1 MRTIALK
8 MFKANIRQYRL
19 FILCNLASVAILY
32 SFIAISVNKSFKN
45 PTIVDSMISSNIYAP
60 TALVVLFSCL
70 FIPYTHS
77 VFMKV
82 RSKEYGI
89 LLTLGMTENEA
100 RVQVLVENLVLCIL
114 FLVCGLG
121 AGTLLLLLFW
131 GFIRYGIGIHGI
143 PITVSLSAYKLTALY
158 AGGIFMLSLAVNL
171 LGMLKSTILEKIKYT
186 DKTESG
192 GRAGGWLCT
201 VGAGLTVASFGI
213 MVFFY
218 HIHSNIWFVSL
229 LVCLLGSL
237 LIFFNGS
244 ALIDYYKRKHPK
256 SYLKQLFLL
265 SDIKY
270 YYRKNRTIFFVTS
283 WIFFAILFFMM
294 FSLVTYPNF
303 THNAVTYH
311 PYHMVYTEI
320 QGSYQPLG
328 DNEVRKIAE
337 AHDNRV
343 VREDKIKFVRNNDY
357 TVFDVADINKLLL
370 KSYRVQKGSVLYVYP
385 YDVNDGYE
393 HVTNRNIADFRTDSS
408 EGARTFS
415 VQDTVTDPLLGQIN
429 SISDQVLLVNSQDYS
444 WIAAHSDSYKIGGF
458 LHAFDFA
465 DWRHSKGVVEDV
477 AKKLNE
483 LNGGDPQDR
492 FYQVSSRIAAYRT
505 AQQSSNFLTFVVLY
519 ACLLLYL
526 SAIAMIHFKLKME
539 SLSDNKQYR
548 SLHRIGLLEEEL
560 KTMIDRKIRV
570 IFGVPFVY
578 AAVLTIAYSYY
589 INSSYGY
596 GLIGLASAAVTVS
609 AFLLLHVAVYR
620 YYSRGS
626 FRQAAAG
633 ISQFKV

>member
-1 MRTIALK
+1 MRTLALK
-8 MFKANIRQYRL
+8 MFKANIQQYRL

-45 PTIVDSMISSNIYAP
+45 PTLVDSMISSNIYAP

-100 RVQVLVENLVLCIL
+100 RVQVLIENLVLCIF

-121 AGTLLLLLFW
+121 AGTLLLLFFW
-131 GFIRYGIGIHGI
+131 RFIRYGIGIYGI
-143 PITVSLSAYKLTALY
+143 PMTVSLTAYKLTALY

-171 LGMLKSTILEKIKYT
+171 LGMLKSSILEKIKYT
-186 DKTESG
+186 DRTENG
-192 GRAGGWLCT
+192 GHARVWLCV
-201 VGAGLTVASFGI
+201 VGAGLTVASFTI
-213 MVFFY
+213 MFFFY
-218 HIHSNIWFVSL
+218 HIQSNIWFVSL
-229 LVCLLGSL
+229 LVCVLGSL

-244 ALIDYYKRKHPK
+244 ALIDYFKRKHPK
-256 SYLKQLFLL
+256 PYLKRLFLL
-265 SDIKY
+265 SDMKY

-283 WIFFAILFFMM
+283 WIFFAILFFIM

-303 THNAVTYH
+303 TRNAVTYH

-320 QGSYQPLG
+320 EGSYRPLG
-328 DNEVRKIAE
+328 DHEVQKIAE

-343 VREDKIKFVRNNDY
+343 VREDSIKFVRNNAY
-357 TVFDVADINKLLL
+357 TVFDVADINKLLA
-370 KSYRVQKGSVLYVYP
+370 KSYKVQKGSVLYVYP

-393 HVTNRNIADFRTDSS
+393 HVTDRNIADFRMDSS
-408 EGARTFS
+408 EGARSFS
-415 VQDTVTDPLLGQIN
+415 VQDTVTDPLFGQVG
-429 SISDQVLLVNSQDYS
+429 SISGRILVVNSQDYS
-444 WIAAHSDSYKIGGF
+444 WIASHSDSYKISGL
-458 LHAFDFA
+458 LHAYHFA

-477 AKKLNE
+477 AKKLHE
-483 LNGGDPQDR
+483 QNGGDPQDR
-492 FYQVSSRIAAYRT
+492 FYQISSRIAAYRT
-505 AQQSSNFLTFVVLY
+505 AQQSSNFLTFAVLY
-519 ACLLLYL
+519 ACLLLYF

-539 SLSDNKQYR
+539 SMSDNKRYQGLY
-548 SLHRIGLLEEEL
+548 RIGLLDGEL
-560 KTMIDRKIRV
+560 RTMIDRKLRV

-609 AFLLLHVAVYR
+609 IFLLLHITVYR
-620 YYSRGS
+620 CYARSS
-626 FRQAAAG
+626 FRQAVAG
-633 ISQFKV
+633 ITGIK

>member
-1 MRTIALK
+1 MRTLALR
-8 MFKANIRQYRL
+8 MFKANIQQYRL

-114 FLVCGLG
+114 FLVYGLG
-121 AGTLLLLLFW
+121 AGTLLLLFFW

-143 PITVSLSAYKLTALY
+143 PMMVSLTAYKLTALY

-192 GRAGGWLCT
+192 GRTGVWLCT

-218 HIHSNIWFVSL
+218 HIQSNIWFVSL
-229 LVCLLGSL
+229 LVCVLGSL

-244 ALIDYYKRKHPK
+244 ALIDYYKRKRPK

-320 QGSYQPLG
+320 KGSYQPLG

-343 VREDKIKFVRNNDY
+343 VREDKIKFVRNNDN

-393 HVTNRNIADFRTDSS
+393 HVTNRIDSF

-415 VQDTVTDPLLGQIN
+415 V
-429 SISDQVLLVNSQDYS
+429 
-444 WIAAHSDSYKIGGF
+444 
-458 LHAFDFA
+458 
-465 DWRHSKGVVEDV
+465 
-477 AKKLNE
+477 
-483 LNGGDPQDR
+483 
-492 FYQVSSRIAAYRT
+492 
-505 AQQSSNFLTFVVLY
+505 
-519 ACLLLYL
+519 
-526 SAIAMIHFKLKME
+526 
-539 SLSDNKQYR
+539 
-548 SLHRIGLLEEEL
+548 
-560 KTMIDRKIRV
+560 
-570 IFGVPFVY
+570 
-578 AAVLTIAYSYY
+578 
-589 INSSYGY
+589 
-596 GLIGLASAAVTVS
+596 
-609 AFLLLHVAVYR
+609 
-620 YYSRGS
+620 
-626 FRQAAAG
+626 
-633 ISQFKV
+633 